1 MTWNIH
7 GGAPWGGRRNLE
19 RVKEIVA
26 AHDPDIVALQEVD
39 SRRSAA
45 EAISAF
51 DDLAAGLS
59 DGLGAGLGK
68 GLGAH
73 ATHAKTIIAPD
84 GEFGHMLISRFPFAG
99 THTHDI
105 SIKGRERRA
114 VIDALVD
121 TPGGKLHVVAAH
133 FGLGFAERRHQA
145 RFAAELTRPDAAAA
159 IMLGDFNEWQW
170 RGAVRQVLLQALPE
184 RTPER
189 TFPAHLPLLSLDRI
203 YGRPAGLIVKSFID
217 PAGRRASDH
226 LPLIADLD
234 LAAAAR
240 A

>member
-7 GGAPWGGRRNLE
+7 GGAPWGGRRNLD

-26 AHDPDIVALQEVD
+26 AHDPDVVALQEVD

-51 DDLAAGLS
+51 DDLA
-59 DGLGAGLGK
+59 DGLGGY
-68 GLGAH
+68 

-84 GEFGHMLISRFPFAG
+84 GEFGHMLISRFPLTG
-99 THTHDI
+99 TRTHDI
-105 SIKGRERRA
+105 SMEGRERRA
-114 VIDALVD
+114 VIDTLVD
-121 TPGGKLHVVAAH
+121 APGGRLHVIAAH

-145 RFAAELTRPDAAAA
+145 SFAAEITRPEASAT

-203 YGRPAGLIVKSFID
+203 YGRPAGLIAKSFVD

-226 LPLIADLD
+226 LPLIADID
-234 LAAAAR
+234 LAAIAHA
-240 A
+240 

>member
-7 GGAPWGGRRNLE
+7 GGAPWLGRRNLE

-51 DDLAAGLS
+51 DDLASGLG
-59 DGLGAGLGK
+59 DGLGN

-73 ATHAKTIIAPD
+73 AAHAKTIVAPN
-84 GEFGHMLISRFPFAG
+84 GEFGHMLISRFPFADSRA
-99 THTHDI
+99 HDI
-105 SIKGRERRA
+105 SIEGRERRI
-114 VIDALVD
+114 VIDTLID
-121 TPGGKLHVVAAH
+121 TPGGPLHVVAAH

-145 RFAAELTRPDAAAA
+145 RLAAELTRPEAAAS

-170 RGAVRQVLLQALPE
+170 RGAVRHVLLTALPE

-189 TFPAHLPLLSLDRI
+189 TFPAHLPLLALDRI
-203 YGRPAGLIVKSFID
+203 YGRPAGLIVKSFVD

-234 LAAAAR
+234 LAAAAH